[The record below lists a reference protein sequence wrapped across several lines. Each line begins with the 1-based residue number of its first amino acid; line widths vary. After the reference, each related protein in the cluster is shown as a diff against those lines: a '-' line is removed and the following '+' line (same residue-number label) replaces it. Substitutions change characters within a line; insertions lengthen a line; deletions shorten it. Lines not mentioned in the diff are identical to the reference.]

1 MGEGTN
7 GVEAPPAASAPPQQP
22 ATGAAPPSSSPDD
35 DDDARTQD
43 PDNNAKNEAGA
54 AAGDQDQQPNQE
66 AEAAEKAHGAGGA
79 VTQAEEKPTPG
90 TGASWPATPPGA
102 RTPPQRDVAPAP
114 RTGDRN
120 ARAATETEPD
130 VEAAKPGPGC
140 TTPPPPPAHDSEAS
154 EDGRGSPLHQGK
166 PGASVAAASRSRLL
180 AFRSF
185 SRDKKANKSD
195 TAEHKEKGKERRKR
209 FWK

>member
-1 MGEGTN
+1 M
-7 GVEAPPAASAPPQQP
+7 GVEAPPTASALSHKPV
-22 ATGAAPPSSSPDD
+22 TGAAPPSASPDVD
-35 DDDARTQD
+35 AARTQE

-54 AAGDQDQQPNQE
+54 AAGDQDQRPSQE
-66 AEAAEKAHGAGGA
+66 AHGAGGSL
-79 VTQAEEKPTPG
+79 TQVEEEKPTPG
-90 TGASWPATPPGA
+90 TDASWPATPRGP
-102 RTPPQRDVAPAP
+102 RPPPQRDVAPAP

-120 ARAATETEPD
+120 ARAAAETEPD
-130 VEAAKPGPGC
+130 VEAVKPGSGC
-140 TTPPPPPAHDSEAS
+140 TTPPPAHDSEAS
-154 EDGRGSPLHQGK
+154 DDGRGSPLHEEK

-185 SRDKKANKSD
+185 SRDKKASNSD